1 MHAARKSN
9 LIIKVY
15 MYIAIDEYKS
25 YLLDQSELKS
35 VNAMK

>member
-1 MHAARKSN
+1 
-9 LIIKVY
+9 

-25 YLLDQSELKS
+25 YLPDQSELKS

>member
-1 MHAARKSN
+1 
-9 LIIKVY
+9 

-25 YLLDQSELKS
+25 YLPDQPQSKS